1 MADSVMAPFD
11 PWQMRSF
18 KASEV
23 RQEEYCKLSAALL
36 MYFDGDVGILDQI
49 VQKQIERYA

>member
-1 MADSVMAPFD
+1 MADSVMVPFD
-11 PWQMRSF
+11 PSQMRSF

-23 RQEEYCKLSAALL
+23 RHAEYCKLSAALL

-49 VQKQIERYA
+49 VQKKIERYG